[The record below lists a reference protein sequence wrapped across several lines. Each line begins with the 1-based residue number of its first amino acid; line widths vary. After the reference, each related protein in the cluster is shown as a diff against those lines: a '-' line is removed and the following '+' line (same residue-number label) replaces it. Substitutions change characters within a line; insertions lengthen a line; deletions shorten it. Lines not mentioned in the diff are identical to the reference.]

1 MVKGK
6 CIFNAFYTLGF
17 YFQIS
22 IFENYRNTNFLL
34 GLNERRL
41 RSTQMIDFKSM
52 TDHIGYAGFWIT

>member
-1 MVKGK
+1 MIILNR
-6 CIFNAFYTLGF
+6 CFYTKF
-17 YFQIS
+17 CQQIS

-52 TDHIGYAGFWIT
+52 ADHIGYAGFWIT